1 MDQRGLIDCLG
12 SGLAGD
18 PLGSLTTMRLA
29 QGELV
34 NARICFGGKRG
45 DLGVPTER
53 DRFHG
58 TMPGLYEETMGALKG
73 GVPTIVLGAYGGAAR
88 DIAIDLDLMDEKA
101 GTPYLGEVQEG
112 YLAARR
118 MMRELRYSL
127 LPDHREVLSRFANRD
142 DTEILARDVTHSIGE
157 QSRSRT
163 SVGIG

>member
-1 MDQRGLIDCLG
+1 
-12 SGLAGD
+12 
-18 PLGSLTTMRLA
+18 
-29 QGELV
+29 
-34 NARICFGGKRG
+34 
-45 DLGVPTER
+45 
-53 DRFHG
+53 
-58 TMPGLYEETMGALKG
+58 
-73 GVPTIVLGAYGGAAR
+73 
-88 DIAIDLDLMDEKA
+88 MDEKA

-112 YLAARR
+112 YVAARR